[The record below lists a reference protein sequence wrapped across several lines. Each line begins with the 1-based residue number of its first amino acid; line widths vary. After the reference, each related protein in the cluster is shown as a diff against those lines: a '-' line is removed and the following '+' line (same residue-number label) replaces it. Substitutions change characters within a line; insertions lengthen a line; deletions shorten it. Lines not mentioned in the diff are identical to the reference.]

1 MGTTS
6 QRFGW
11 YLAVLQRFFTLCWT
25 IYVIY
30 LPKLAATAGLAPKA
44 VILVLMLDQAI
55 FTVCDFFTGIA
66 TDKVTRVLGRLGVW
80 VTAATALSC
89 AAFLIMPLI
98 AGLGTSMLLAVIVVW
113 TVTSSALRAPPLMLL
128 GKYAR
133 KPLDPISFSARFAGY
148 RHCRRDGPLS
158 HHSVA

>member
-1 MGTTS
+1 MSTTS

-11 YLAVLQRFFTLCWT
+11 YLAVLQLFFALCWT

-30 LPKLAATAGLAPKA
+30 LPKLAAAAGIAPKA
-44 VILVLMLDQAI
+44 VILILMLDQAV

-89 AAFLIMPLI
+89 AAFLIIPLI
-98 AGLGTSMLLAVIVVW
+98 ANLGASVLIAVVVVW

-128 GKYAR
+128 GKYAV
-133 KPLDPISFSARFAGY
+133 GH
-148 RHCRRDGPLS
+148 RHCRRDRPLPD
-158 HHSVA
+158 HRVARH

>member
-1 MGTTS
+1 MGTNS
-6 QRFGW
+6 HRFGW
-11 YLAVLQRFFTLCWT
+11 YLAVLQLFFALCWT

-30 LPKLAATAGLAPKA
+30 RPKLAAAAGIPPNA
-44 VILVLMLDQAI
+44 VILVVMLDQAI

-66 TDKVTRVLGRLGVW
+66 TDRVTRVLGRLGVW

-98 AGLGTSMLLAVIVVW
+98 AGFGTPALIVVIVLW

-128 GKYAR
+128 
-133 KPLDPISFSARFAGY
+133 
-148 RHCRRDGPLS
+148 
-158 HHSVA
+158 